1 MYKSKKICVIIP
13 VHNEESQISKVVNSI
28 PSFVD
33 NIVVVDDFSD
43 DNSATVVEQIIE
55 KDKKI
60 ILLKHEN
67 NKGCGGAIST
77 GNIWASSKDFDIIV
91 RMDGDGQM
99 DPNELTTL
107 LDPIIDDGVDFT
119 KGNRFLSGNAYSK
132 MPKIRFYGNAIL
144 SLITKIVSGYWH
156 ISDFQSGYVAFNK
169 LVLKKINWENM
180 YKGYGQPNDLL
191 IMLNVENFKVRDVM
205 VEPIY
210 NVGEKSGISIFNVF
224 FSLSWLLLK
233 RFFWRLKTK
242 YIIRD
247 FHPLVFFYFIGICF
261 YMLSIFLSIRLGLIW
276 YYTGMIPSINALA
289 SMFSF
294 SSASIFLLFAM
305 WFDLEINKNLQ

>member
-1 MYKSKKICVIIP
+1 MYKSKNICVIIP

-28 PSFVD
+28 PSYVD
-33 NIVVVDDFSD
+33 KIVVVDDCSD
-43 DNSATVVEQIIE
+43 DNSVTVVEQII
-55 KDKKI
+55 KNDKRI

-77 GNIWASSKDFDIIV
+77 GNIWASSKDFDIVV

-119 KGNRFLSGNAYSK
+119 KGNRFLSGNAYNN

-169 LVLKKINWENM
+169 FVLKKINWENM

-205 VEPIY
+205 IEPIY
-210 NVGEKSGISIFNVF
+210 NVGEKSGISIINVM

-247 FHPLVFFYFIGICF
+247 FHPLVFFYFVGICF
-261 YMLSIFLSIRLGLIW
+261 YILSVILFIRLGFIW
-276 YYTGMIPSINALA
+276 YNTGVIPSINALA

-305 WFDLEINKNLQ
+305 WFDLEANKNLQ